1 MRSVFTQRGM
11 MAAVMGAATVATPLF
26 KQTGMVTRNLGYYV
40 LSSDKLWNTVRIAVM
55 QPMRLSQTR
64 ALLIRSYDPELIK
77 PEEQ

>member
-1 MRSVFTQRGM
+1 M

-26 KQTGMVTRNLGYYV
+26 KQTGMVTRNLGYY
-40 LSSDKLWNTVRIAVM
+40 LQTMLWNTVTIAVM

-64 ALLIRSYDPELIK
+64 ALLIRSSDPELIK